1 MLKRTLH
8 DSAATSAPLTPE
20 TYAPRTPGTPASPA
34 ATPDPKR
41 ARLAARAAARF
52 AARVIDLTTSPFAFV
67 DLTSP
72 PPSSPQGADDFS
84 DAWSARL
91 PALLSPSLKAS
102 PSTSPRASPRASP
115 GTSPRAASGT
125 SPGTSPRAA
134 SGTSPSPALL
144 ASPGA
149 AWDAELDDLKAR
161 LPALHSAFI
170 RKLTAAPP
178 EPGPSPFDGS
188 TSFSP
193 AHAANYIAHLPRW
206 ARASESV
213 EIAAHIYIER
223 MCAQAPGLAPSPRN
237 VRRLFAVALLL
248 SCKMHEEVQY
258 RMVHWAEHC
267 GIRLPELL
275 ALERKAM
282 DLLKWNLYVSPTE
295 LEAFVARLQ

>member
-20 TYAPRTPGTPASPA
+20 TYAPRTPGTPASPP

-41 ARLAARAAARF
+41 ARLAARATARF
-52 AARVIDLTTSPFAFV
+52 AARVIDLTSSPFAFV

-72 PPSSPQGADDFS
+72 PPSSPEGADDFS

-102 PSTSPRASPRASP
+102 SSTSPNTSPRASPRASP
-115 GTSPRAASGT
+115 GTSPRA
-125 SPGTSPRAA
+125 SPDA
-134 SGTSPSPALL
+134 SPSPALL

-170 RKLTAAPP
+170 RKLTAAPS

-282 DLLKWNLYVSPTE
+282 DLLKWNLHVSPAE

>member
-102 PSTSPRASPRASP
+102 SSTSPSTSPRASPRASP
-115 GTSPRAASGT
+115 GTSPRA
-125 SPGTSPRAA
+125 SP
-134 SGTSPSPALL
+134 GTSPSPALL

-170 RKLTAAPP
+170 RKLTAAPQAAPP

-188 TSFSP
+188 SSFSP

-282 DLLKWNLYVSPTE
+282 DLLKWNLHVSPTE